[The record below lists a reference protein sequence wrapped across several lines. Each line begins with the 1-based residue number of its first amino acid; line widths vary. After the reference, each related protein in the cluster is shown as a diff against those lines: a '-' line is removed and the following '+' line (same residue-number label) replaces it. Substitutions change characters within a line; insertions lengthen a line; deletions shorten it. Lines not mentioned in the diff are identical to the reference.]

1 MFCKTSGSLGPAR
14 PPPCHASVLHPVQF
28 TEGQVYQLGFANMSE
43 VAGGKEGEHRFAG
56 RTLSG
61 DKPVLLSFIGI
72 EGSSEIQYKLHVENV
87 VLGSSLQSA
96 LVKAFE

>member
-1 MFCKTSGSLGPAR
+1 MLLLQWLLLLRRELWLFCRSTLYPKP
-14 PPPCHASVLHPVQF
+14 Q
-28 TEGQVYQLGFANMSE
+28 

-72 EGSSEIQYKLHVENV
+72 EGSSEMQYKLHVENV